1 MDNKSK
7 ENTTSTADN
16 VEENIVAN
24 KSLSNARTRQNT
36 TTDNAM
42 WNAARLL
49 TNQETRHNAKRI
61 FSCATQKEQSDDDDD
76 DNKEGDDDK
85 EASKDNLKDD
95 NESKLW
101 VLRWNSDEQANDTD
115 HDREMDNRESS
126 QRVCTAKPLS
136 MMSYSYMDK
145 VTLLHWMCRS

>member
-49 TNQETRHNAKRI
+49 TN
-61 FSCATQKEQSDDDDD
+61 
-76 DNKEGDDDK
+76 
-85 EASKDNLKDD
+85 
-95 NESKLW
+95 
-101 VLRWNSDEQANDTD
+101 
-115 HDREMDNRESS
+115 
-126 QRVCTAKPLS
+126 
-136 MMSYSYMDK
+136 
-145 VTLLHWMCRS
+145 